1 MLKIIC
7 LYSLL
12 FFIKT
17 DDKCNR
23 KKSLGFEG
31 LKSYDSLIC
40 YPINH
45 YLYSSV
51 LFDPNDD
58 GIEDIMQ
65 LYKKDSLERGDTS
78 IVGIYIRDNTKK
90 IISSRIY
97 NNVYTPNFNPFK
109 DYNYYK
115 SIGLD
120 SIYEIFNEVR
130 SMTLIQQDFVTIMIQ
145 ANVAVH
151 LTFDFKFDSTINE
164 YTATDYRYI
173 YEGYKGK
180 VLQDRRIPL
189 GRTMQL
195 HEFNILEYYL
205 KHTGD

>member
-1 MLKIIC
+1 MLQVI
-7 LYSLL
+7 L
-12 FFIKT
+12 FLTSILNQES
-17 DDKCNR
+17 DSICNR
-23 KKSLGFEG
+23 KQSESISNILA
-31 LKSYDSLIC
+31 DDTTIC
-40 YPINH
+40 YPKGY
-45 YLYSSV
+45 YLNNADF
-51 LFDPNDD
+51 FDPNSND
-58 GIEDIMQ
+58 IEDILQ
-65 LYKKDSLERGDTS
+65 TYRKNNLQQGDTLLL
-78 IVGIYIRDNTKK
+78 GIYIRDNTKK

-97 NNVYTPNFNPFK
+97 NNVYTPSFDPFK

-120 SIYEIFNEVR
+120 SIYEIFHEVY
-130 SMTLIQQDFVTIMIQ
+130 SSTLIYNDTITIMIQ
-145 ANVAVH
+145 SNVAVH
-151 LTFDFKFDSTINE
+151 LTFDFTFDSTINE